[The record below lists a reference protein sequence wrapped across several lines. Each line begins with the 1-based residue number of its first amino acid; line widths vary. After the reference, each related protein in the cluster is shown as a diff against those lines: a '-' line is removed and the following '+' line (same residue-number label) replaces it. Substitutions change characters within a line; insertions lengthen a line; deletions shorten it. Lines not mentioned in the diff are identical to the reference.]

1 MSYCPRRLR
10 PRPRPK
16 GIPFILRFTVSK
28 GLTMEQYSAI
38 RSEIEDA
45 SRRGSPLMVSR
56 DVEVIVLDGTHR

>member
-1 MSYCPRRLR
+1 
-10 PRPRPK
+10 
-16 GIPFILRFTVSK
+16 
-28 GLTMEQYSAI
+28 MEQYSAI